1 MQTITLKDIID
12 ICKYKFSAEQ
22 SNTIGPYK
30 TSLYH
35 IPRSARTRARR
46 CDEQGPGKAQ
56 NRARVL
62 ASAQGDKNGGL
73 ARAWGTVRVSGVL
86 GRVKGGLL
94 CFHSKGK
101 GNTHG
106 SKGG

>member
-1 MQTITLKDIID
+1 MGMQTITLKDIID

-46 CDEQGPGKAQ
+46 D
-56 NRARVL
+56 
-62 ASAQGDKNGGL
+62 D
-73 ARAWGTVRVSGVL
+73 
-86 GRVKGGLL
+86 
-94 CFHSKGK
+94 
-101 GNTHG
+101 
-106 SKGG
+106 